1 MLVLVLWSREE
12 DTGFPFHCVEMD
24 GVGVVNWGDS
34 SSVC

>member
-1 MLVLVLWSREE
+1 MLVLVLRSREG

-24 GVGVVNWGDS
+24 GVGVVNRGDS